1 MAGMLCA
8 AAAAQ
13 PAAKP
18 ACAVLTF
25 DAGAGV
31 GPDEAKFLSDRFTSF
46 LAQAEVYNVV
56 ARSRMLEILETEAFN
71 RSDHCSATEC
81 AVEAGRILQV
91 RYIIFGTVGRFGDL
105 MSLNT
110 SLVDVETTKIVSTAI
125 SDFTGDWTEFGKSA
139 PAENVHKL
147 LGLAQRAAP
156 QKSMAGPPPPKR
168 EPPPPR
174 PPSPP
179 QMFYFGPRIGASLY
193 SGWIGGEI
201 QVGHLGLSGG
211 WQYGGF
217 TSGLKWYF
225 HRHRSCWYAGLCY
238 SYKTD
243 DAEAPYEQKDQGI
256 GVGAGYRWRLGSGW
270 DLTAG
275 SGIGQ
280 WTKEDEEG
288 KRDELIPVFDFSIG
302 YSF

>member
-1 MAGMLCA
+1 MAWALCA

-25 DAGAGV
+25 DAGAGISA
-31 GPDEAKFLSDRFTSF
+31 DEAKFLSDRFTSL

-56 ARSRMLEILETEAFN
+56 ARSRMLEILETESFN

-81 AVEAGRILQV
+81 AVEAGRKLQV

-110 SLVDVETTKIVSTAI
+110 SLVDVETVKIVSSAI

-139 PAENVHKL
+139 PAENVRRLLKL
-147 LGLAQRAAP
+147 ER
-156 QKSMAGPPPPKR
+156 PPPATYPAVVDLPVRK
-168 EPPPPR
+168 EPPVRLPPK
-174 PPSPP
+174 P
-179 QMFYFGPRIGASLY
+179 QALYIGPRVGASLY

-201 QVGHLGLSGG
+201 QVGHVGLSGG

-217 TSGLKWYF
+217 ASGLKWYF

-238 SYKTD
+238 AS
-243 DAEAPYEQKDQGI
+243 KDNGGDFVSKQTHQWI
-256 GVGAGYRWRLGSGW
+256 GAGAGYRWRLGTGW

-275 SGIGQ
+275 SGIAQ
-280 WTKEDEEG
+280 WTKET
-288 KRDELIPVFDFSIG
+288 RDNKQNEIIPVFDFSVG